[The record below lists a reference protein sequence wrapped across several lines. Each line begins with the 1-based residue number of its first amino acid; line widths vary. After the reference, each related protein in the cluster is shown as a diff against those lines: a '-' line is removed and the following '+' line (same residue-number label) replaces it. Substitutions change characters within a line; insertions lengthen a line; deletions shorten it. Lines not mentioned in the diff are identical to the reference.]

1 MYSLWNGSA
10 LSYNSCTIGFDH
22 FLDRTK
28 FTVPVESCS
37 AAIFVFEQTN
47 KCWSHFIKQFL
58 SPDSYTHR
66 DVTRCSLSSTSSPP
80 LSLHRP
86 RSPVTG
92 RQRVD
97 RIRSQDWN
105 NGEHQCVI
113 DRRPKALLTV
123 GGNGTVTTLSW
134 SQGDSRTKG
143 NVRVVLTTSYGPCLG
158 RPNTMVQ
165 GIFHRKRTIEWILNT
180 NGQVSTRNTNS
191 QYSTHNTN

>member
-80 LSLHRP
+80 LSYIALAHP
-86 RSPVTG
+86 
-92 RQRVD
+92 
-97 RIRSQDWN
+97 SQDVN
-105 NGEHQCVI
+105 VSTESAAKTETTGNI
-113 DRRPKALLTV
+113 NASSTDDLRRCWQWVAT
-123 GGNGTVTTLSW
+123 G
-134 SQGDSRTKG
+134 QSRPWAG
-143 NVRVVLTTSYGPCLG
+143 VRVTAELRARSGSSW
-158 RPNTMVQ
+158 Q
-165 GIFHRKRTIEWILNT
+165 
-180 NGQVSTRNTNS
+180 QVTALV
-191 QYSTHNTN
+191 